1 MIFVGKA
8 PYRVSLLGGGSDLE
22 WFVKEKKYGT
32 CLGFSLEE
40 YSYSVLNILPPD
52 SKKGILEYST
62 RETYKSINE
71 IVHPIVREVLINL
84 KITRYIELKTFGFAS
99 GGSGLGGS
107 TSFFLSLLSSLSKAF
122 NIKMSNEEI
131 IKKACYLEI
140 KKLKKPI
147 GKQDQ
152 YLCGNE
158 GFNSFT
164 FFNDNNVKKNNLSSS
179 KISTLSRLSNDF
191 YLIPTYK
198 ERNSDLVLSNIQK
211 DSKSVEKLLEI
222 REIVNRFLLFDDER
236 DYKIEEFFNKCVKDS
251 WTIKKSLSQVMS
263 NNLKQQYELINKLIP
278 NNWIRLIGAGNGG
291 YFLISSRL
299 KLNEINKISENF
311 GVRGIFKANISH
323 EGVSSYMI

>member
-8 PYRVSLLGGGSDLE
+8 PYRVSLLGGGSDLD

-62 RETYKSINE
+62 RETYTSIHE

-84 KITRYIELKTFGFAS
+84 KINRYIELKTFGFAS

-107 TSFFLSLLSSLSKAF
+107 ASFFLSLLSSLSKAF
-122 NIKMSNEEI
+122 NLKLTNEEI
-131 IKKACYLEI
+131 IKKACFLEI

-152 YLCGNE
+152 YLCGNK

-164 FFNDNNVKKNNLSSS
+164 FFNNNNVKKNNLSCS
-179 KISTLSRLSNDF
+179 KIDTLTRLSNDF

-198 ERNSDLVLSNIQK
+198 ERNSDLVLSNIQN

-222 REIVNRFLLFDDER
+222 REIVNSFLLFDDDR

-251 WTIKKSLSQVMS
+251 WIIKKSLSQVMS
-263 NNLKQQYELINKLIP
+263 NNLKEQYELIDKLIP

-299 KLNEINKISENF
+299 KVNEINKISENF
-311 GVRGIFKANISH
+311 GVRGIFKANISQ
-323 EGVSSYMI
+323 EGVSSYSI